1 MPENAAN
8 RSASPAADQGT
19 ELTAQRWR
27 VSPASAVFKGIGALA
42 FALAALLFAADPIRV
57 LVAGAAA
64 ALLAGYALR
73 DLLAPV
79 RLAADSGGVTVISG
93 YAGHRHLSWAQVE
106 RVRLDRRSRLGMRSE
121 LLEIDAGD
129 SLHLF
134 GASDLNAPVAEVA
147 DALGR
152 IRYLT
157 GSDPEA
163 LADPEASAG
172 SEASAG

>member
-73 DLLAPV
+73 DLLGRV
-79 RLAADSGGVTVISG
+79 RRRDRRRL
-93 YAGHRHLSWAQVE
+93 VE
-106 RVRLDRRSRLGMRSE
+106 RRLWLARPVPVVIGREVVR
-121 LLEIDAGD
+121 DAD
-129 SLHLF
+129 Q
-134 GASDLNAPVAEVA
+134 P
-147 DALGR
+147 R
-152 IRYLT
+152 
-157 GSDPEA
+157 P
-163 LADPEASAG
+163 
-172 SEASAG
+172 